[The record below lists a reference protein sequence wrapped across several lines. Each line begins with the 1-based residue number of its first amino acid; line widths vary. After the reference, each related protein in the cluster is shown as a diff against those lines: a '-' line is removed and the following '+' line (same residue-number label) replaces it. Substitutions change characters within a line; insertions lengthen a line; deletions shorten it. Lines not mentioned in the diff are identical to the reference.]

1 MTEYVET
8 VDIAVDPQ
16 RLFDY
21 LADVGNL
28 PHYMPRLSRAE
39 DAGDGAVS
47 VTATPRL
54 ADGSTVEVQGTA
66 WTRVDTP
73 GRTFSWGSVGGR
85 HGYRG
90 SFDIDAA
97 EGGSRLTVRIT
108 SERADADSVE
118 AGLRDVLAS
127 IKRLTESAPAD

>member
-28 PHYMPRLSRAE
+28 PSYMPRLSRAE
-39 DAGDGAVS
+39 DAGDGAVT

-54 ADGSTVEVQGTA
+54 ADGSTVEVTGTA

-97 EGGSRLTVRIT
+97 PGGSQLTVRIT
-108 SERADADSVE
+108 SERADADSVR

-127 IKRLTESAPAD
+127 VKHLTEDAPEA

>member
-1 MTEYVET
+1 MTEYVES
-8 VDIAVDPQ
+8 VAVAVDPQ
-16 RLFDY
+16 KLFDY
-21 LADVGNL
+21 LADVANL
-28 PHYMPRLSRAE
+28 PSYMPRLSSAE
-39 DAGDGAVS
+39 EVGDGAVS

-54 ADGSTVEVQGTA
+54 ADGTTVEVKGTA

-90 SFDIDAA
+90 SFDIDAIDDGA
-97 EGGSRLTVRIT
+97 ELTVRIT
-108 SERADADSVE
+108 SERADAEAVR

-127 IKRLTESAPAD
+127 IKRIAEDAPAS